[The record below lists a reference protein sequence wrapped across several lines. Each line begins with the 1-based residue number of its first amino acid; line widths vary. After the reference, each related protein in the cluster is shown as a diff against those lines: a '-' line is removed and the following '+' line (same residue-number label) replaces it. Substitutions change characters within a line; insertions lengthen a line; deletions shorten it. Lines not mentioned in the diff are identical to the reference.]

1 MLHLSTSF
9 REMLCFFYRQ
19 RECKVSSCILL
30 GEDQGYVTSSEINY
44 LTCRGSMISYLPDG
58 KEHIVNDNG
67 RWSRQNR
74 QEGKP
79 SRIVRKLLTEK
90 AFEVYDIK
98 DADIEQFGYY
108 LQSYVLA
115 NGDGDDDKPMPKISM
130 WVANGEFIKQYYDG
144 DWYAKGQDSNLSG
157 SCMRSKDESYFDL
170 YADNHNVCHILVA
183 RDDQFTLHGRALLWK
198 THVGWCMD
206 TVYAA
211 EHIRPM
217 FIDFAIQ
224 HGMRYKSSQSCHHQ
238 LFDMFDGKIDGSTY
252 FEVKMQYTDGY
263 EYYPY
268 MDTLSYMCD
277 ISRTISNNDNDMM
290 FELRS
295 TDGERSDL
303 YNDDVECIWTGEYYS
318 EDQTYYVDYSYEGRW
333 YQGNVHEDH
342 VVIDKHGSRFIED
355 HCVRVG
361 SYWYLKDDDDI
372 RYCENDDAYYMAD
385 DCVWSETAQS
395 YLHYDD
401 AAEDC
406 HGEWHLKDDVVTT
419 HDGRVVHER
428 DAVEDEDGN
437 YYVIGDYSVIG
448 YNEQV
453 TN

>member
-1 MLHLSTSF
+1 MLYHFAAAYQCPVSRALLAGVGTGF
-9 REMLCFFYRQ
+9 ARE
-19 RECKVSSCILL
+19 
-30 GEDQGYVTSSEINY
+30 DEINY
-44 LTCRGSMISYLPDG
+44 ITCRGAMISYLPAG
-58 KEHIVNDNG
+58 KEHIVNENG

-79 SRIVRKLLTEK
+79 SRIILKLLTNSAISE
-90 AFEVYDIK
+90 FDIK
-98 DADIEQFGYY
+98 PSHIEAFGYN
-108 LQSYVLA
+108 LHAYVLS

-144 DWYAKGQDSNLSG
+144 EWYAKGQDSNLSG

-170 YADNHNVCHILVA
+170 YSDNYNVCHILVA

-238 LFDMFDGKIDGSTY
+238 LFDMFDGKVDGSTY

-263 EYYPY
+263 DYYPY

-277 ISRTISNNDNDMM
+277 ITRTISNSPTNMQY
-290 FELRS
+290 ELTS

-303 YNDDVECIWTGEYYS
+303 YTDDV
-318 EDQTYYVDYSYEGRW
+318 
-333 YQGNVHEDH
+333 
-342 VVIDKHGSRFIED
+342 
-355 HCVRVG
+355 
-361 SYWYLKDDDDI
+361 
-372 RYCENDDAYYMAD
+372 
-385 DCVWSETAQS
+385 
-395 YLHYDD
+395 
-401 AAEDC
+401 
-406 HGEWHLKDDVVTT
+406 
-419 HDGRVVHER
+419 
-428 DAVEDEDGN
+428 
-437 YYVIGDYSVIG
+437 
-448 YNEQV
+448 
-453 TN
+453 